1 MQNCLL
7 VFLIVMQVFSYSQAD
22 QKIATYINPINQQFI
37 ELDYDAKNEPNNLL
51 EFTKKNSLNPIK
63 PKILNDYILEAI
75 VKALDDEYAHIDN
88 LSSQEYIDSLNG
100 KYSGFGFD
108 LTVIGAVPDGKYVI
122 TNVLENST
130 AFTNGLQTGD
140 IIESINGIKVY
151 ANKKL
156 YEGALDMK
164 PDNTNHEFV
173 ILRNNKKIKF
183 NLNSHQYTEVPISSQ
198 VINKNIYYIKI
209 NNCAQNMPL
218 YMAAELK
225 KLNKFKYDK
234 LIIDLRHNFGG
245 WEDCAIKVCAMFCD
259 EKRIAYQK
267 DKTGTKPIER
277 GETKQITSV
286 KPVVLISKNTAS
298 SAELLADCLK
308 LRTGATLIGEKT
320 YGKNKSQGI
329 YEFGGRILKFSN
341 AYISA
346 DDKFELNFSGIEPDI
361 YVEDQ
366 FDSPYVDLVLKK
378 AMEWL
383 E

>member
-1 MQNCLL
+1 MIMLQ
-7 VFLIVMQVFSYSQAD
+7 FFSYNQAD
-22 QKIATYINPINQQFI
+22 QKIATYINPINQQFV
-37 ELDYDAKNEPNNLL
+37 ELNYDAKNEVNNLL
-51 EFTKKNSLNPIK
+51 EFVKENSVNPIK
-63 PKILNDYILEAI
+63 AKILNDYILEAI
-75 VKALDDEYAHIDN
+75 IKALDDEYAHIDN

-108 LTVIGAVPDGKYVI
+108 LDVIGSCPTGKYVI
-122 TNVLENST
+122 SNVLENST
-130 AFTNGLQTGD
+130 AFEEKLQVGD
-140 IIESINGIKVY
+140 IIVSINGIKVH
-151 ANKKL
+151 ANQKL

-164 PDNTNHEFV
+164 AENKNHEFI
-173 ILRNNKKIKF
+173 ILRNNKKLKF
-183 NLNSHQYTEVPISSQ
+183 NLSPHQYTEEPISSK

-209 NNCAQNMPL
+209 NNCAQDMPL

-234 LIIDLRHNFGG
+234 LIIDLRHNLGG
-245 WEDCAIKVCAMFCD
+245 WQDSAIKVCAMLCD
-259 EKRIAYQK
+259 DKIIAYQK
-267 DKTGTKPIER
+267 DKKGISEIAR
-277 GETKQITSV
+277 DETKQIIDV
-286 KPVVLISKNTAS
+286 KPIVLISKNTAS

-308 LRTGATLIGEKT
+308 LRAGATLIGEKT

-366 FDSPYVDLVLKK
+366 FTSPYSDLVLEK
-378 AMEWL
+378 AKEWL